1 MRSGVG
7 KPENAGGLR
16 GASGPGE
23 LWETQRGMMDGSHA
37 RHCEKIIVRCCQV
50 RQCGGRPKPW
60 KNKGPGSSVWRAPA
74 CLRSPEPLRIYMR
87 RSRVN
92 CSEFLRWVQSRG
104 RCCLILHN
112 KHTVSTHSSLFQR
125 TASQKCQR
133 IWTGYKSKS
142 QNKPI
147 IVCFIVKQ
155 LRGERRESC
164 FNRNIWRIF
173 KRKHMEAVWQHMPI
187 LGLYILHR
195 HGAFFLN
202 RAGGSPRK
210 TWKFHTFLQLPV
222 SLGNDLYWISF
233 SGNVRALLAAGG
245 LRGLFIKLDLVFTVV
260 DGQKPRC
267 VKAATAPDFLFF
279 FVNEQCPVGSLGLAE
294 LPPCTSKYGLT
305 LHTRWGL
312 D

>member
-1 MRSGVG
+1 
-7 KPENAGGLR
+7 
-16 GASGPGE
+16 
-23 LWETQRGMMDGSHA
+23 MDGSHA

-112 KHTVSTHSSLFQR
+112 KHTASTHSSLFQR
-125 TASQKCQR
+125 TASQKWQR
-133 IWTGYKSKS
+133 IWSGYKSKS

-155 LRGERRESC
+155 LRGESC

-173 KRKHMEAVWQHMPI
+173 KRKRMEAVWQHMPI

-210 TWKFHTFLQLPV
+210 TWNFHTFLQLPV
-222 SLGNDLYWISF
+222 SLENDWYWISF
-233 SGNVRALLAAGG
+233 SGNVHACSPSCRRLKRPLHQARPCLHSSWW
-245 LRGLFIKLDLVFTVV
+245 T
-260 DGQKPRC
+260 
-267 VKAATAPDFLFF
+267 KAKMCQGCYVSWFFFF
-279 FVNEQCPVGSLGLAE
+279 FVNEQCPLGSLGLAE